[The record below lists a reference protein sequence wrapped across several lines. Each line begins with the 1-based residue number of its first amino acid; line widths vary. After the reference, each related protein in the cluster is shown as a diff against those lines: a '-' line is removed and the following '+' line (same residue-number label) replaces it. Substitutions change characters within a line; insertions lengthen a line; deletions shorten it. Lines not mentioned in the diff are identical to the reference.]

1 MFSKVIVRCGR
12 SVTNLGH
19 RVFASSFDQD
29 KQSKMDPWED
39 LAQSVRRRQSAQISQ
54 KVKKASFSEN
64 VSKEKEL
71 SGTEVEL
78 VLLGLRGDKTP
89 ATTNVACSSKPP
101 LNTELVKKYF
111 QTLSVNEVC
120 DVMNSDLRSCTPETL
135 AEVEAYLNAVDK
147 LDPSSPEWDTMTSLL
162 YHPDEDR
169 GIRYNFLPR
178 KSTNFEGYIKHSRT
192 LQKLVMLGMCH
203 IVVYT
208 WFYA

>member
-89 ATTNVACSSKPP
+89 PTTNVACSSNPP
-101 LNTELVKKYF
+101 LNTKLVKKYF

-135 AEVEAYLNAVDK
+135 AEVEAYLDAVDK
-147 LDPSSPEWDTMTSLL
+147 LDPSSPEWDTMTSLF

-178 KSTNFEGYIKHSRT
+178 KSTNFEGYIKHSQT
-192 LQKLVMLGMCH
+192 LQKLVMIGMGH

-208 WFYA
+208 WFSA